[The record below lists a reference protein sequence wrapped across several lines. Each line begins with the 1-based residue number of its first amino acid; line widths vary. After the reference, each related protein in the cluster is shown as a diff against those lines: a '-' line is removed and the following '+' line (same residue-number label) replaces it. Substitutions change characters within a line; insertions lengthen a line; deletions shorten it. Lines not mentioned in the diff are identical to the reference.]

1 MATRASQTAESA
13 SALLERERELQ
24 EIGDAID
31 AAIAGRGSLLSVE
44 GPAGAGK
51 TRLLERAGEIACDR
65 KVSVLRARGGELER
79 GFGFG
84 VARQLFEG
92 AVTTLPAPERAQV
105 LEGAAGLAAPL
116 VGLEPPNAGPT
127 PGAAPDPAFAAT
139 HGLYWLTANLA
150 SREPLMLLV
159 DDAQWSDRSSLR
171 FLAYLARRLE
181 EIPVIGV
188 LGVRT
193 GEPLAPIEL
202 LDTIG
207 DDGVRLVPGPLSPA
221 AASALVESWL
231 GPGEGGFAT
240 ACHEASGGNPLL
252 LTALL
257 ADLRSKG
264 VEPSRDA
271 IELVRRIGGA
281 AISEATVSR
290 LRSLPRE
297 AVELAKAVAVL
308 GTDAELH
315 DAGQL
320 AELEVTEAAAAADQ
334 LALTQILKPDRPL
347 EFVHPLVRT
356 AIYES
361 VPIGERSGAH
371 GRAALI
377 LEQRGANADAVALQ
391 LLSAE
396 PGTVPDAAAKLE
408 AAARRALDRGAP
420 EIAVSCLKRG
430 LREPGDPELRA
441 RLLHLLGSTGLRIG
455 DPESIDQLR
464 EARELTAPGAAR
476 AAVARELSLGLVPG
490 GRYADAIRVL
500 EETIEELGEADRELR
515 LMIEAEIGTEA
526 MLSAPT
532 VPAAIERLIPRL
544 DEVREAR
551 TPGERAA
558 LATISILQAGGEAD
572 ADEVAENARRAIRGG
587 LVEDQG
593 ADAHVVYNG
602 PYPLCV
608 ADAFDEAKSALN
620 TALAESQRRGS
631 LLGAARAY
639 AFRSNLAY
647 RRGALA
653 DAQADAE
660 ASMDAATPMWVV
672 RQMATGWLIEAL
684 IERGELERARAELE
698 SAELNGELIDIL
710 MHNFPL
716 ASRAKLRI
724 ACGEFEKAVADL
736 VELERREGTTRG
748 RNPAWFGQR
757 SLMSEALLQ
766 LGDTDAARELAAE
779 ELRLAKRFGA
789 RRAIGVAQRACGLA
803 EGGEKGS
810 ELLRGSVA
818 TFDGSGAWL
827 EHARALV
834 DLGAALRRGGS
845 RRSARGP
852 LADGMEMAHRC
863 GAAPLA
869 ERAREELIAT
879 GARPRRMVRTGPE
892 ALTPSE
898 LRAARMAAEGLTNR
912 QIAQA
917 LFVTVRTIEVH
928 LTSAYRKLDIA
939 SREELATALAH

>member
-1 MATRASQTAESA
+1 MATT
-13 SALLERERELQ
+13 
-24 EIGDAID
+24 
-31 AAIAGRGSLLSVE
+31 
-44 GPAGAGK
+44 
-51 TRLLERAGEIACDR
+51 
-65 KVSVLRARGGELER
+65 
-79 GFGFG
+79 
-84 VARQLFEG
+84 
-92 AVTTLPAPERAQV
+92 VTVT
-105 LEGAAGLAAPL
+105 GAAGQIGYALLFRIASGQML
-116 VGLEPPNAGPT
+116 GP
-127 PGAAPDPAFAAT
+127 DEKI
-139 HGLYWLTANLA
+139 NLP

-159 DDAQWSDRSSLR
+159 DDAQWSDDSSLR

-193 GEPLAPIEL
+193 GEPLAPTEL
-202 LDTIG
+202 LGAIG
-207 DDGVRLVPGPLSPA
+207 DDGVRLAPGPLSSQ
-221 AASALVESWL
+221 AASMLVESWL
-231 GPGEGGFAT
+231 GPGDGEFSA

-264 VEPSRDA
+264 IEPDREA
-271 IELVRRIGGA
+271 IELVRRTGGT
-281 AISEATVSR
+281 AISEATLTR

-297 AVELAKAVAVL
+297 AIELAKAVAVL

-315 DAGQL
+315 DAAQL
-320 AELEVTEAAAAADQ
+320 AELGGTEAAAASDQ
-334 LALTQILKPDRPL
+334 LALSQILKAERPL
-347 EFVHPLVRT
+347 EFVHPVVRT
-356 AIYES
+356 AIYDS
-361 VPIGERSGAH
+361 IPIGERSVAH

-377 LEQRGANADAVALQ
+377 LEGRGANADAVTLQ

-396 PGTVPDAAAKLE
+396 PGSVQDGATRLE

-420 EIAVSCLKRG
+420 EIAITCLKRG
-430 LREPGDPELRA
+430 LREPGDQEVRA

-455 DPESIDQLR
+455 DPDSIDQLR

-476 AAVARELSLGLVPG
+476 AAVARELSLGLVPS
-490 GRYADAIRVL
+490 GRYTDAIRVL
-500 EETIEELGEADRELR
+500 EETIEELDETDRELQM
-515 LMIEAEIGTEA
+515 LIEAEIGTEA

-532 VPAAIERLIPRL
+532 VPAAIARLLPRL
-544 DEVREAR
+544 HEVREAQ

-558 LATISILQAGGEAD
+558 LATISILQASGEAD
-572 ADEVAENARRAIRGG
+572 ADEVAENARRSIRGG
-587 LVEDQG
+587 LLDDQG
-593 ADAHVVYNG
+593 PDAHVVYNG

-608 ADAFDEAKSALN
+608 ADAFDEAKSALDI
-620 TALAESQRRGS
+620 ALAESQRRGS
-631 LLGAARAY
+631 LLGAARTY

-647 RRGALA
+647 RQGALA

-660 ASMDAATPMWVV
+660 ASIEAAAPLWVV

-684 IERGELERARAELE
+684 IERGQLERARAELE
-698 SAELNGELIDIL
+698 SAELGGELIDIL

-716 ASRAKLRI
+716 ASRARLRL
-724 ACGEFEKAVADL
+724 ACGEPEASVSDL
-736 VELERREGTTRG
+736 VELDRREGATRG
-748 RNPAWFGQR
+748 RNPAWFGHR
-757 SLMSEALLQ
+757 SLMAEALLRI
-766 LGDTDAARELAAE
+766 GDTGAARELAAE
-779 ELRLAKRFGA
+779 ELRLAQRFGA
-789 RRAIGVAQRACGLA
+789 MRAIGVAQRACGLA
-803 EGGEKGS
+803 EGGEKGTG
-810 ELLRGSVA
+810 LLRAAVA
-818 TFDGSGAWL
+818 TLDGSGAWL

-834 DLGAALRRGGS
+834 DLGAALRRTGG

-863 GAAPLA
+863 GAVPLA

-898 LRAARMAAEGLTNR
+898 LRVARMAADGLSNR

-939 SREELATALAH
+939 SREELAAALTR